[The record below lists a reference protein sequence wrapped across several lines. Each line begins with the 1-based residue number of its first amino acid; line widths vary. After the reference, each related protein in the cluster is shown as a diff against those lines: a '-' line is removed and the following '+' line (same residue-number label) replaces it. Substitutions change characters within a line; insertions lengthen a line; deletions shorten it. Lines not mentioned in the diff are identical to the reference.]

1 MTRRTTLTPRH
12 ALLGLLM
19 RGPMHGYELHQQYE
33 LELGQV
39 WRAGRSQ
46 VYGLL
51 KDLEEAGQ
59 VEVRVE
65 QQESRPAR
73 KIYSLTPAGRQAFKH
88 WVRQPVV
95 NTRDI
100 RVLFLAKLYFVR
112 QLGLDG
118 LEELIEAQ
126 KAICRERA
134 DGIARRA
141 AELSSEDFENLVLG
155 FRHHQLEAIIEWLD
169 GCCLQTGTRS

>member
-1 MTRRTTLTPRH
+1 MARRAVPSPRY

-33 LELGQV
+33 RELGQV
-39 WRAGRSQ
+39 WRAGMSQ

-59 VEVRVE
+59 VEARVE

-73 KIYSLTPAGRQAFKH
+73 KIYSLTPAGRQAFRQ
-88 WVRQPVV
+88 WVRQPVK

-100 RVLFLAKLYFVR
+100 RVLFLEKLYFLR
-112 QLGLDG
+112 QLGLEG
-118 LEELIEAQ
+118 SGELIEAQ
-126 KAICRERA
+126 KALCRERA
-134 DGIARRA
+134 DDVARRA
-141 AELSSEDFENLVLG
+141 AELGADDFETLVLG

-169 GCCLQTGTRS
+169 ECCPHS

>member
-1 MTRRTTLTPRH
+1 MARPTVLSPRH

-39 WRAGRSQ
+39 WRAGMSQ

-51 KDLEEAGQ
+51 KDRKEAGQ
-59 VEVRVE
+59 VEARVE

-73 KIYSLTPAGRQAFKH
+73 KIYSLTPAGRQAFKY
-88 WVRQPVV
+88 WVRQPVA

-100 RVLFLAKLYFVR
+100 RVLFLEKLYFLR

-118 LEELIEAQ
+118 LVELIEAQ

-134 DGIARRA
+134 DGIARQA
-141 AELSSEDFENLVLG
+141 AELNRDDFENLVLG
-155 FRHHQLEAIIEWLD
+155 FRHQQLEAIIEWLD
-169 GCCLQTGTRS
+169 DCCRQAGIRS

>member
-1 MTRRTTLTPRH
+1 MTRHTALSPRY
-12 ALLGLLM
+12 ALLGQLM

-33 LELGQV
+33 QELGQV

-51 KDLEEAGQ
+51 REIEEAGQ

-65 QQESRPAR
+65 QQTSRPAR
-73 KIYSLTPAGRQAFKH
+73 KIYSLTPAGRQAFRH
-88 WVRQPVV
+88 WVRQPVAS
-95 NTRDI
+95 TRDI
-100 RVLFLAKLYFVR
+100 RVLFLAKLYFLR

-118 LEELIEAQ
+118 LGELIEAQ
-126 KAICRERA
+126 QAICRERA

-141 AELSSEDFENLVLG
+141 AELGPDDFENLVLG

-169 GCCLQTGTRS
+169 GCCP

>member
-1 MTRRTTLTPRH
+1 MTRRTALSPRH

-33 LELGQV
+33 RGLGQV
-39 WRAGRSQ
+39 WRVGMSQ
-46 VYGLL
+46 AYALL
-51 KDLEEAGQ
+51 KELEEAGQ

-88 WVRQPVV
+88 WVRQPVA

-100 RVLFLAKLYFVR
+100 RVLFLAKLYFLR

-118 LEELIEAQ
+118 LGELVEAQ
-126 KAICRERA
+126 IVICRERA
-134 DGIARRA
+134 DGIARQA
-141 AELSSEDFENLVLG
+141 AELSPDDFENLVLG
-155 FRHHQLEAIIEWLD
+155 FRHHQLEAIIDWLE
-169 GCCLQTGTRS
+169 GCCSQS

>member
-1 MTRRTTLTPRH
+1 MARHAVLSPRY

-88 WVRQPVV
+88 WVRQPVA

-100 RVLFLAKLYFVR
+100 RVLFLAKLYFLR
-112 QLGLDG
+112 RLGLDG
-118 LEELIEAQ
+118 LDELIEAQ
-126 KAICRERA
+126 KVICRERA
-134 DGIARRA
+134 DGITRRA
-141 AELSSEDFENLVLG
+141 AELSPEDFENLVLG
-155 FRHHQLEAIIEWLD
+155 FRHHQLEAIREWLD
-169 GCCLQTGTRS
+169 GCCSQS

>member
-1 MTRRTTLTPRH
+1 MTRRTALSPRY

-19 RGPMHGYELHQQYE
+19 RGPMHGYELYRQYE
-33 LELGQV
+33 RGIGQV
-39 WRAGRSQ
+39 WRAGISQ

-59 VEVRVE
+59 VEARVE

-88 WVRQPVV
+88 WVRQPVA

-100 RVLFLAKLYFVR
+100 RVLFLAKLYFLR

-118 LEELIEAQ
+118 LGELVEAQ

-134 DGIARRA
+134 EGIATRA
-141 AELSSEDFENLVLG
+141 AELSPDEFENLVLG
-155 FRHHQLEAIIEWLD
+155 FRHHQLEAIIEWLE
-169 GCCLQTGTRS
+169 GCCSQS